1 MTEPAGPARVL
12 LLRHAEKP
20 RGKRDPHLSTKGRQ
34 RAQRLAR
41 ALPVRFPFIAFM
53 FAARSRP
60 DSRRPEE
67 TLEPLGSLLG
77 LPIDTRFDE
86 DDPQA
91 LAAEFSSPPYAQAQ
105 ILVAWRHE
113 GLPSLARAL
122 GASDVPETWDAAIY
136 DRLWILDYDFTGSV
150 RFREERM
157 SETVGA

>member
-1 MTEPAGPARVL
+1 MQEPAGPARVL

-41 ALPVRFPFIAFM
+41 TLHVRFPFIAFL
-53 FAARSRP
+53 FAARARP

-86 DDPQA
+86 RDAQA
-91 LAAEFSSPPYAQAQ
+91 LAAEFSSPRYAQAQ

-113 GLPSLARAL
+113 GLPALARAL
-122 GASDVPETWDAAIY
+122 GATDVPDTWDEAVY
-136 DRLWILDYDFTGSV
+136 DRLWIVEVEFGGSV
-150 RFREERM
+150 RFREERL
-157 SETVGA
+157 SELVGA

>member
-1 MTEPAGPARVL
+1 MLGPARIIL
-12 LLRHAEKP
+12 MRHAEKP
-20 RGKRDPHLSTKGRQ
+20 LGKRDPHLSAKGRQ

-41 ALPVRFPFIAFM
+41 ALPVRFPFIAFL

-86 DDPQA
+86 RDAPA
-91 LAAEFSSPPYAQAQ
+91 LAAEFSSAPYAQAQ
-105 ILVAWRHE
+105 ILIAWRHE
-113 GLPSLARAL
+113 ELPALARAL
-122 GASDVPETWDAAIY
+122 GATDVPDTWDEAIY
-136 DRLWILDYDFTGSV
+136 DRLWIVDVDFDGSL
-150 RFREERM
+150 RFREERL